1 MAQLFFHVDLD
12 AFFASVEQRD
22 NPAYRGKPVIV
33 GAAPGHRGVVSTC
46 SYEARA
52 FGVHSAMPISEA
64 YKRCPKGIYL
74 PVRMGRYAEI
84 SRKIMRIFFDFTPD
98 VLQLSIDEALLTMT
112 GTERLWG
119 EPDRAAAMIKRRV
132 ADYAGL
138 TVSIGASANKYVA
151 KIASG
156 LRKPDGYLFVPECG
170 EREFMRSLPLS
181 KLWGAG
187 EKTQAGLRAAGIST
201 VGELQGVSLS
211 ILEAKFGRAGAA
223 FLHAASLGEDPGIFA
238 GEAKSSSMSSER
250 TFERDT
256 TDREAV
262 RDVLR
267 RIADEL
273 AARMC
278 EDDLWSCTLGLKLR
292 YGDFTSITRQTTR
305 ADPYVAADEI
315 FKDACDLLDKNWAAG
330 APIRLVGAGLHN
342 LQKGALRQ
350 GSLFGCEDERAEE
363 ARRAVQEIGRK
374 GKGTL
379 VRAKF
384 LKTDS
389 HARGG
394 SGRGE

>member
-1 MAQLFFHVDLD
+1 MEQLYFHVDLD

-22 NPAYRGKPVIV
+22 NPEYRGKPVIV

-64 YKRCPKGIYL
+64 YKRCPRGIFL
-74 PVRMGRYAEI
+74 PVRMGRYAEM
-84 SRKIMRIFFDFTPD
+84 SRKIMSIFSDFTPD
-98 VLQLSIDEALLTMT
+98 VLQLSIDEALLDMT
-112 GTERLWG
+112 GTGRLWG
-119 EPDRAAAMIKRRV
+119 EPDHAAAMIKRRV
-132 ADYAGL
+132 SDDTGL

-156 LRKPDGYLFVPECG
+156 LRKPDGYLFVPEGG
-170 EREFMRSLPLS
+170 EREFMRTLPLS

-187 EKTQAGLRAAGIST
+187 EKTQAVLRAAGIAT
-201 VGELQGVSLS
+201 VEELQRVSIS
-211 ILEAKFGRAGAA
+211 ILESKFGKAGAA
-223 FLHAASLGEDPGIFA
+223 FLHAASLGEDSGIFA
-238 GEAKSSSMSSER
+238 GEAKSSSMSAER

-278 EDDLWSCTLGLKLR
+278 EENVWSFTLGLKLR
-292 YGDFTSITRQTTR
+292 FGDFTSITRQTTR
-305 ADPYVAADEI
+305 QDPYAAADEI
-315 FKDACDLLDKNWAAG
+315 FQDACELLDRNWPAG
-330 APIRLVGAGLHN
+330 TPLRLVGAGLHN
-342 LQKGALRQ
+342 LQKGGFQQ
-350 GSLFGCEDERAEE
+350 GNLFGCEGDRAEE
-363 ARRAVQEIGRK
+363 ARRAMQEISRK
-374 GKGTL
+374 GKGSL

-384 LKTDS
+384 LGKDS
-389 HARGG
+389 HH
-394 SGRGE
+394 RGEGDKEK